1 MWPPLQMTDVPTSV
15 GPLQYVCA
23 PDSKHLFL
31 ATPARLLLERYLQ
44 HTGHQLFPL
53 GTRGHAHPVL
63 SVDCFL
69 NLGPEVRSTHTHTH
83 ANTRMN
89 ARTRIPSGR
98 WTASSTWDRS
108 HSTSP

>member
-1 MWPPLQMTDVPTSV
+1 MCPPLQMTDVPTSV

-53 GTRGHAHPVL
+53 STRGHAHPVL

-69 NLGPEVRSTHTHTH
+69 NLGPEVGTTLTHTHT
-83 ANTRMN
+83 RI
-89 ARTRIPSGR
+89 RTHTHTPSSR
-98 WTASSTWDRS
+98 
-108 HSTSP
+108 